1 VTTPNHILMIA
12 LDWKHR
18 YGAAALEMALNRVAS
33 HIELEECDEALEW
46 TQVAT
51 VLAQQLQQQSADV

>member
-1 VTTPNHILMIA
+1 MIA

-18 YGAAALEMALNRVAS
+18 HGAASLELALQQIAT
-33 HIELEECDEALEW
+33 HIENDEPDDAIEW

-51 VLAQQLQQQSADV
+51 VLAQSMLEVQSA